1 MKNKIINPNLNT
13 NKVITCDHLKI
24 VFGKKK
30 NNFTLIED
38 FNYQFE
44 KGKIYFII
52 GNSGVGKT
60 SLISHFNGLIK
71 SKYGNIF
78 VNDQE
83 ILSTKRKVRNFKKI
97 RKDLSI
103 VFQFP
108 EYQLFKETVEKDIAF
123 GPINF
128 GVKKEDAYKLAK
140 KYLNQVGLDESYLQL
155 SPFELSGG
163 EKRRVAIAGILAIE
177 PKIIIFDEPTA
188 GLDPFGEKQMLKIIT
203 NLKKQGKTVI
213 VVTHNMDN
221 VLEYGD
227 EVILLH
233 DKKILASGKPYDVYL
248 NSYAIKQTKMCL
260 PKVIETINKLS
271 AVNTKFKKLYLIQ
284 PNNINSLAKAIASIL
299 SEKGGNN

>member
-1 MKNKIINPNLNT
+1 MKNKIVNPNLNT
-13 NKVITCDHLKI
+13 NNAIKCENLKI
-24 VFGKKK
+24 IFGKKK
-30 NNFTLIED
+30 KSHILIEN

-44 KGKIYFII
+44 QGKIYFII

-60 SLISHFNGLIK
+60 TLISHFNGLIK
-71 SKYGNIF
+71 SKYGNIY
-78 VNDQE
+78 VKDQA
-83 ILSTKRKVRNFKKI
+83 ILGSKRKIRNYKKI
-97 RKDLSI
+97 RKNLSI

-128 GVKKEDAYKLAK
+128 GISKDEAYKLAK
-140 KYLNQVGLDESYLQL
+140 KYLNQMGLNDTYLNA

-177 PKIIIFDEPTA
+177 PNIIIFDEPTA
-188 GLDPFGEKQMLKIIT
+188 GLDPIGEKQMLKTIT
-203 NLKKQGKTVI
+203 DLKKQGKTVI

-233 DKKILASGKPYDVYL
+233 NKKILTSGKPYDVYL
-248 NSYAIKQTKMCL
+248 NDSVIKQTKICL
-260 PKVIETINKLS
+260 PKVIDTIKKLE
-271 AVNTKFKKLYLIQ
+271 AQNPKFKKLYELK
-284 PNNINSLAKAIASIL
+284 PLNIDSLAKDIASIL
-299 SEKGGNN
+299 HKKGGND